1 MLFLQALG
9 WNKIQPDDFVMV
21 VLELQGEEGLHVSW
35 IFNAVTLKLYRK
47 IKNIQDFK
55 WIREH

>member
-35 IFNAVTLKLYRK
+35 IFNVYRQV
-47 IKNIQDFK
+47 KNIQDFK